1 MTPTLR
7 PVRRIT
13 IHCPIRPETLRA
25 VAGGDAAALAADEGV
40 APILTLIESS
50 TEFGNFGQYR
60 GVCEI
65 GLGLEAFTP
74 QANARPTLGVS
85 GERAVSVTATVKTY
99 VAATCDSDR
108 LAALLGEIAARHPWE
123 VPVIEVDDVL
133 LFGR

>member
-7 PVRRIT
+7 AVRRIT

-25 VAGGDAAALAADEGV
+25 VAGGAAAALAADDGI
-40 APILTLIESS
+40 APILSLIESS

-74 QANARPTLGVS
+74 QSDARPTLGAA
-85 GERAVSVTATVKTY
+85 GERSVSVTATVKTY
-99 VAATCDSDR
+99 VDASCDGDR
-108 LAALLGEIAARHPWE
+108 LATLLAAIAARHPWE
-123 VPVIEVDDVL
+123 VPVIEVDDVH

>member
-7 PVRRIT
+7 AVRRIT

-25 VAGGDAAALAADEGV
+25 VAGGAPAALAADDGI
-40 APILTLIESS
+40 APILSLIESS

-74 QANARPTLGVS
+74 QSDARPTLGAA
-85 GERAVSVTATVKTY
+85 GERSVSVTATVKTY
-99 VAATCDSDR
+99 VDASCDGDR
-108 LAALLGEIAARHPWE
+108 LATLLAAIAARHPWE
-123 VPVIEVDDVL
+123 VPVIEVDDVH